1 MHLVILLFIILGF
14 IIFNNIKN
22 NDTENNKYI
31 LIIGFVLL
39 VFYLCNDMLYK
50 DKLENNCILGLGPD
64 CGGKA
69 TAVTNNTTNITRIN
83 NNTLNQMNKQISDVT
98 ANAMINNSS
107 KAIITTKIN
116 QKITFAGCEISGNV
130 DINGSSQSTKAY
142 VDFSAVEVSKVEN
155 EMAQEMLTSL
165 VSEISSKFKTKDL
178 AKMDA
183 KAEASLEDSGWLPS
197 GGGSTSSKTNN
208 TYNLKSVNNNHR
220 NISNLVEDIINTN
233 FEVNSSQECIDEMK
247 VNQELDFAG
256 CKVGGSVEINNFTQE
271 ASVKN
276 IAECILKQGTVQS
289 IVNKS
294 INEMGVKVSDETIA
308 ETEVEQTAESFS
320 KTVNKGIGSSAS
332 MASSGMITSCM
343 LAAILLPAL
352 IWGLTSDENQGKAID
367 TGTNIAKLAAV

>member
-22 NDTENNKYI
+22 DKTKNNKYV
-31 LIIGFVLL
+31 LLTGFILL
-39 VFYLCNDMLYK
+39 VFYLCNELFYRNEKEDY
-50 DKLENNCILGLGPD
+50 CVLGIVGN

-69 TAVTNNTTNITRIN
+69 SSSSTNTTNITRIN
-83 NNTLNQMNKQISDVT
+83 KSTLNQMNEQISDVT

-107 KAIITTKIN
+107 KAIITTKVN
-116 QKITFAGCEISGNV
+116 QSIDFAGCKIKGNLI
-130 DINGSSQSTKAY
+130 INGSSQSTKAY

-165 VSEISSKFKTKDL
+165 VSKISSEFKEKDL
-178 AKMDA
+178 ARMNA

-208 TYNLKSVNNNHR
+208 TYNLKDVNIKHR
-220 NISNLVEDIINTN
+220 NISNLVKDIINTN

-256 CKVGGSVEINNFTQE
+256 CNIGGNVEINNFTQE

-276 IAECILKQGTVQS
+276 VAECILKQGTVS
-289 IVNKS
+289 SVINKS
-294 INEMGVKVSDETIA
+294 LNEMDVEVADKSSVETDI
-308 ETEVEQTAESFS
+308 EQTAESFS
-320 KTVNKGIGSSAS
+320 KTVNKGVGASAS
-332 MASSGMITSCM
+332 MASSGMILSSV
-343 LAAILLPAL
+343 LIIAAAPIIFWIATP
-352 IWGLTSDENQGKAID
+352 DDVKKQVVDKA
-367 TGTNIAKLAAV
+367 GTAAKMA